1 MRAVHRRCGA
11 LEERGDEP
19 KRSGTLPSEVSLP
32 VWRFPLLR
40 VEPTA
45 QDRAGGGTARH
56 QARRESGGPHAG
68 RVACC
73 STKYWQRAT
82 SAAALGPPLS
92 ICHRGP
98 ERTRCS
104 PVLQVL
110 ETLVVGYVVAQE
122 HRLNRTGAERSAN
135 HTNKTFIGLRARA
148 QWESHKQNIHRLARA
163 RARACVCVCVCACVC
178 ARACVGAC
186 MRARARAC
194 V

>member
-1 MRAVHRRCGA
+1 MSRRDASQCSAGGPPA
-11 LEERGDEP
+11 LRRT
-19 KRSGTLPSEVSLP
+19 RSGRRRAKAERRPPFRSFPSEVSLP

-73 STKYWQRAT
+73 STKYWKKRAT

-110 ETLVVGYVVAQE
+110 EALVVGYVVAQE
-122 HRLNRTGAERSAN
+122 HRLNRTGAERSGN
-135 HTNKTFIGLRARA
+135 HTSKT
-148 QWESHKQNIHRLARA
+148 IHRL
-163 RARACVCVCVCACVC
+163 ACVCVCVCAFVLARVCVRVC
-178 ARACVGAC
+178 GHARAL
-186 MRARARAC
+186 AC